1 MSLLAERFT
10 RTAEPEEPQMTT
22 PRPRLYGVPWWLGV
36 TGLDPLVP
44 VYDWEV
50 AARHSALACS
60 LQAFGPDAVYRAG
73 GLMAFGKAATSP
85 NLRMRAWLLDGV
97 MTPEAAERRRYA
109 LRLAVDHGA
118 GLKVDDLLE
127 MAQDFADALRPG

>member
-1 MSLLAERFT
+1 MTSILDRCTAP
-10 RTAEPEEPQMTT
+10 AEPEETPVTT
-22 PRPRLYGVPWWLGV
+22 PRPRSYGVPWWLGV

-60 LQAFGPDAVYRAG
+60 LQAFGPDAVYG
-73 GLMAFGKAATSP
+73 GGVLAFGKAALSL
-85 NLRMRAWLLDGV
+85 NVRMRRWLLDGV

-109 LRLAVDHGA
+109 LRLAVDYGT
-118 GLKVDDLLE
+118 GLKIDDLLAT
-127 MAQDFADALRPG
+127 AQDFTDALGTG

>member
-1 MSLLAERFT
+1 
-10 RTAEPEEPQMTT
+10 MTT
-22 PRPRLYGVPWWLGV
+22 PRPRSYGIPWWLGV

-73 GLMAFGKAATSP
+73 VLTFGKNAVSP
-85 NLRMRAWLLDGV
+85 NLRMRRWLLDGV
-97 MTPEAAERRRYA
+97 QEGGTASLRRYA
-109 LRLAVDHGA
+109 LRLAVDYGA
-118 GLKVDDLLE
+118 GLDVGGLLE
-127 MAQDFADALRPG
+127 MAQDFTDALGMA